1 MEIELRR
8 EDKSKGRDFEKFTS
22 LLQIIFQYISI
33 GHNNGLILY
42 YFSKLWFSKSTR
54 TFSPTLAI
62 LINSHVTQAKAL
74 FTTSHHP
81 NQHLLSICK

>member
-42 YFSKLWFSKSTR
+42 YFSKLGFSKPVFLNRWAVGS
-54 TFSPTLAI
+54 FQWASNL
-62 LINSHVTQAKAL
+62 VV
-74 FTTSHHP
+74 
-81 NQHLLSICK
+81 LLSLTAKL